1 MDQMKR
7 ERHNGTFDEKRR
19 GGGGGGGEGSGE
31 EERRG
36 VRAIEQMIQHFLPVA
51 AGESQLSNPFAF
63 SSSGFGPPILPCIV
77 FSFYPFFTNN

>member
-51 AGESQLSNPFAF
+51 AGDSQLSILFFRLRPTD
-63 SSSGFGPPILPCIV
+63 SSLHCF
-77 FSFYPFFTNN
+77 